1 MEGIDSTEM
10 LIKQRAFFES
20 GKTRPRQFRSEMLR
34 KLKEAILSSEQ
45 DILAALHED
54 LGKSDFE
61 AYATEVSI
69 VLNEL
74 SYAQRHLRSWMR
86 PRRASTGIINFPS
99 HGRVYPDPYGVCL
112 IMSPWNYPFQLAIAP
127 LVAAIAAGNTVVL
140 KPSNYAPAV
149 SAVMAKLLESAFP
162 PEYITV
168 IQGGREANQGL
179 LKEQFD
185 YIFFTGGVT
194 VGKLVMESASRYLTP
209 VTLELGGKSPCIVD
223 ETADIKVA
231 AKRIAW
237 GKCINSGQTCVAPDY
252 ILAHESIKQELISE
266 IGKNITRF
274 FGADPSTNP
283 EFPKIIN
290 AKHFQ
295 RLSGLLKTG
304 KLAFGGSTN
313 EAERRIA
320 PTVFED
326 VRWEDPIMQ
335 EEIFGPILPV
345 ITFTDL
351 NDAIASINRRPHPLA
366 LYLFTS
372 SKEREKRVLSLVR
385 FGGGCVN
392 DTVMHL
398 TSDSLPFG
406 GVGESG
412 MGNYHGKSG
421 FDTFTHYKSVLKKS
435 TAIDVPARYPP
446 YKGKYRLLRPFI

>member
-1 MEGIDSTEM
+1 MDITEM
-10 LIKQRAFFES
+10 LVNQRRFFES
-20 GKTRPRQFRSEMLR
+20 GKTLPRQFRGEMLG
-34 KLKEAILSSEQ
+34 KLREAILRKEQ
-45 DILAALHED
+45 EILAALHED

-74 SYAQRHLRSWMR
+74 AYVRKRLRSWMR
-86 PRRASTGIINFPS
+86 PRRASAGIINFPS
-99 HGRVYPDPYGVCL
+99 GGRIYPDPYGVCL
-112 IMSPWNYPFQLAIAP
+112 IMAPWNYPFQLSFAP
-127 LVAAIAAGNTVVL
+127 LIAAMAAGNTVIL
-140 KPSNYAPAV
+140 KPSNYAPAI
-149 SAVMAKLLESAFP
+149 SAVMEKLLTEVFP
-162 PEYITV
+162 PEYIAV
-168 IQGGREANQGL
+168 VEGGREANQGL
-179 LKEQFD
+179 LCERFD

-223 ETADIKVA
+223 ETADIKLA

-252 ILAHESIKQELISE
+252 ILAHESVKKELVAE
-266 IGKNITRF
+266 IGKNITLF
-274 FGADPSTNP
+274 FGEDPSSNP

-290 AKHFQ
+290 EKHFQ
-295 RLSGLLKTG
+295 RLKELLKTG
-304 KLAFGGSTN
+304 KIACGGNTN
-313 EAERRIA
+313 EAERRIS

-326 VRWEDPIMQ
+326 TRWEDAIMQ

-345 ITFTDL
+345 LTFTDL

-372 SKEREKRVLSLVR
+372 SKERENRVIHSVR
-385 FGGGCVN
+385 FGGGCIN

-398 TSDSLPFG
+398 TGDSMPFG

-412 MGNYHGKSG
+412 MGSYHGKAG

-435 TAIDVPARYPP
+435 TVIDIPARYPP
-446 YKGKYRLLRPFI
+446 YKGKYRLLRPFL